1 MTSRSLD
8 AHKSWS
14 TTCRNN
20 EENKIASVCRHLATS
35 LRKLHQSL
43 GGEKPCIAVENLQAT
58 ISRESVS
65 RNKR

>member
-1 MTSRSLD
+1 MPTKAGQQHAGITKRTKGTYSICLQTFSD
-8 AHKSWS
+8 K
-14 TTCRNN
+14 
-20 EENKIASVCRHLATS
+20 